1 MRILVAEDDLDAAQL
16 YEMVLEARGHVVLS
30 ASDGRRCLNLYKS
43 AMADLDSNGKT
54 VINTPFDA
62 VVLDHMMP
70 FVTGLQAAREIL
82 SICPDQRIIIASAY
96 LKDSLKDSLNFLSKV
111 VEIMLKPFEPEM
123 LADAIEDM
131 SVVEKLQELNTSAYA
146 ENASIDKLLTELKAI
161 QKPGTI

>member
-1 MRILVAEDDLDAAQL
+1 MRILVAEDDLDAAEM
-16 YEMVLEARGHVVLS
+16 YKMVLEARGHVVLI

-43 AMADLDSNGKT
+43 AMADDSNGKT
-54 VINTPFDA
+54 GINTPFDA

-82 SICPDQRIIIASAY
+82 SICPNQRIIIASAY